1 MYDDAMSAID
11 ELIDVQETKH
21 SAECFSLSA
30 YTGSGESVV
39 SRRCLMAKHPAFD
52 IGNLFVEP
60 RESFKAGGSSV
71 AMRVSTS
78 RGLL

>member
-1 MYDDAMSAID
+1 MHDDARSAID
-11 ELIDVQETKH
+11 ELIDVQEAKH
-21 SAECFSLSA
+21 PAECYSLSA

-39 SRRCLMAKHPAFD
+39 SRRCLMANHLAFN

-60 RESFKAGGSSV
+60 RGSFMAGGSSV